1 MAVSLATILRRFAL
15 ALTSLFVVGGLL
27 FALGHAFEDPGG
39 WTAGIFAAAV
49 VVPLVGLIVLAAR
62 SAPLALKVLT
72 AAVVGFAVWG
82 LVTLFVDVD
91 APTVPVISLVLALPI
106 AVLGQ
111 RYATRAGELLIAVVA
126 VPLLLLVVRLF
137 TERGAE
143 GPALQDAL
151 GTSTGVVVVPLVVLA
166 LLFLAAG
173 VAGGHGPAPEQAPV
187 QPQTPATRT

>member
-1 MAVSLATILRRFAL
+1 MAMSLATILRRFAL

-39 WTAGIFAAAV
+39 WTAGIIAAAV

-62 SAPLALKVLT
+62 SAPLA
-72 AAVVGFAVWG
+72 
-82 LVTLFVDVD
+82 
-91 APTVPVISLVLALPI
+91 
-106 AVLGQ
+106 
-111 RYATRAGELLIAVVA
+111 LIAVVA

-151 GTSTGVVVVPLVVLA
+151 GTSTGVVVVPLVALA

>member
-1 MAVSLATILRRFAL
+1 MAMSLATILRRFAL

-39 WTAGIFAAAV
+39 WTAGIIAAAV

-126 VPLLLLVVRLF
+126 R
-137 TERGAE
+137 
-143 GPALQDAL
+143 QDAL

>member
-1 MAVSLATILRRFAL
+1 MSLATILRRFAL

-39 WTAGIFAAAV
+39 WTAGIIAAAV

-173 VAGGHGPAPEQAPV
+173 VARGHGPAPEQAPV

>member
-39 WTAGIFAAAV
+39 WTAGIIAAAV

-151 GTSTGVVVVPLVVLA
+151 GTSTGVVVVPLVALA

>member
-49 VVPLVGLIVLAAR
+49 VVPLVGLMVLAAR

-143 GPALQDAL
+143 GPPCRTRWVRQ
-151 GTSTGVVVVPLVVLA
+151 
-166 LLFLAAG
+166 
-173 VAGGHGPAPEQAPV
+173 PASSSC
-187 QPQTPATRT
+187 RSSYWRCSS